1 MKAKKHF
8 PWGKCFLMLWG
19 PMGRHDPGDKFES
32 REE

>member
-19 PMGRHDPGDKFES
+19 GTTRGDKLES